1 VWGCVDRDV
10 DVSSWGCL
18 WFGVDE
24 VCNFTRGAKSG
35 MEIYVRGVMDEG
47 EFANAFGDFLC

>member
-1 VWGCVDRDV
+1 MWGCVDRDV
-10 DVSSWGCL
+10 GVSSWGCL